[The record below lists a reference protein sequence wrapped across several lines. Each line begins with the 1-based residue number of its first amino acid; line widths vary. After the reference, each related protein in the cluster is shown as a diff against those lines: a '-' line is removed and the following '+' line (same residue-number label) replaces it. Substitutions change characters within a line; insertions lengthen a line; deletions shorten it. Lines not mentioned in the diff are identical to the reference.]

1 MGVIAKVGVSLMRL
15 IPKSLRPDRDHGGW
29 LSTDWA
35 TNYWQLGASTTG
47 GMNNVVYSCVQAYAQ
62 TIAQLP
68 SKHLRE
74 RPDGSFDSLRDT
86 VPYRVLKKPNS
97 YQSRSDFLLNMVYC
111 LLYDG
116 NAYAIAIRDGRGDVI
131 QLHLVY
137 PRSVSPMVADGE
149 VYYHMSLNEIVGKD
163 MSVIAP
169 ARDVLHV
176 KLVTPDNP
184 LRGQTPIYAA
194 AMAISVNNA
203 TMGHQSAFFENMS
216 RPSGILTTDEKLD
229 AEQTQALRDRWEE
242 VSKGIKSGKVPILS
256 WGIKWQSLSLNS
268 VDSQLIEALKF
279 SVKDIARAFR
289 IPLPLIGEE
298 EGASYNNVYNLLSFW
313 KASGL
318 GFVIEHI
325 EQAMAN
331 FFRLPDTEKIEL
343 DTDSLLR
350 TDLKGRYDA
359 ITKGITGGLLAPNEG
374 RRMEGLPAVQGGDM
388 PRVQQQM
395 VPLDYEP
402 PEPAPTPAP
411 TPPEPTEEPEEEAP
425 EELPEAERAYL
436 IERAL
441 MEAMG

>member
-1 MGVIAKVGVSLMRL
+1 MGVLAKIGASVTRMFS
-15 IPKSLRPDRDHGGW
+15 KSLRPDLDHGGW
-29 LSTDWA
+29 LDTSWPW
-35 TNYWQLGASTTG
+35 NYWQSDYSAKAGL
-47 GMNNVVYSCVQAYAQ
+47 NNVVYSCVQAYAQ

-68 SKHLRE
+68 SEHLRE
-74 RPDGSFDSLRDT
+74 RDDGGYDKLRNT
-86 VPYRVLKKPNS
+86 PAYRVLKKPNN
-97 YQSRSDFLLNMVYC
+97 YQTRSDFLLNAVYS
-111 LLYDG
+111 LLYEG
-116 NAYAIAIRDGRGDVI
+116 NAYAIAIRNNRGEPVE
-131 QLHLVY
+131 LHLVP

-149 VYYHMSLNEIVGKD
+149 VFYHMALNEIVGTD
-163 MSVIAP
+163 TSVLAP
-169 ARDVLHV
+169 ARDVLHI
-176 KLVTPDNP
+176 KLLTPDDP

-194 AMAISVNNA
+194 AMAINVNNA
-203 TMGHQSAFFENMS
+203 TMGHQAAFFDNMS
-216 RPSGILTTDEKLD
+216 RPSGILTTDEKLTP
-229 AEQTQALRDRWEE
+229 EQTQALRDRWEE

-289 IPLPLIGEE
+289 VPLPLIGEE

-325 EQAMAN
+325 EQAMTA
-331 FFRLPDTEKIEL
+331 FFRLPDTEHIEL

-350 TDLKGRYDA
+350 TDMKGRYEA

-374 RRMEGLPAVQGGDM
+374 RRMEGLPAVEGGDE

-395 VPLDYEP
+395 VPLNYEP
-402 PEPAPTPAP
+402 PEPAPAPAP
-411 TPPEPTEEPEEEAP
+411 EPEPEGDEEAEEPLTET
-425 EELPEAERAYL
+425 ERAYL